1 MSKYHQDFYAWT
13 QEQAQLLKVG
23 QLSAIDIE
31 NIIDEIESMG
41 RSEKRALSSRLEV
54 LLTHLLKWQYQ
65 VALRGKSWDFTIKEQ
80 RRRLTK
86 LLKDNPSLY
95 SWLHEAVLEA
105 YVEAIQQAEIETGL
119 HVSVFLD
126 VCPWTVEQV
135 LDFDFYPN

>member
-1 MSKYHQDFYAWT
+1 MSSYNEDFYAWT
-13 QEQAQLLKVG
+13 QEQAALLKAG
-23 QLSAIDIE
+23 ELTSLDCLHL
-31 NIIDEIESMG
+31 IDEIESMG

-65 VALRGKSWDFTIKEQ
+65 VALRGKSWDFTIREQ

-86 LLKDNPSLY
+86 LLKENPSLY
-95 SWLHEAVLEA
+95 SWLDEAVLDA

-119 HVSVFLD
+119 QISVFLD

-135 LDFDFYPN
+135 LDFDFYPH